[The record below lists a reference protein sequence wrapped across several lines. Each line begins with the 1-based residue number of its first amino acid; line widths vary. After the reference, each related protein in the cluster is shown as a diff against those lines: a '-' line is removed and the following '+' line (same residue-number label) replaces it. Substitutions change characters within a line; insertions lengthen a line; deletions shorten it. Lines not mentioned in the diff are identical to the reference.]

1 MYTSRRVNFWF
12 VGVCGRV
19 VGQLSACE
27 NVEVVVGCVSARVAF
42 GSDGCAEDDEV
53 FGYTCGWRVG
63 LGENRC
69 ICRENGGGGLFI
81 SFWLIFLSLGV

>member
-1 MYTSRRVNFWF
+1 MMYTSRRVNFGF

-27 NVEVVVGCVSARVAF
+27 NVEVVVCCVSAGVAF

-53 FGYTCGWRVG
+53 FGYACV
-63 LGENRC
+63 
-69 ICRENGGGGLFI
+69 GGLVRG
-81 SFWLIFLSLGV
+81 S

>member
-1 MYTSRRVNFWF
+1 MMYTSRRVDFWF

-27 NVEVVVGCVSARVAF
+27 NVEVVVGCVSAGVAF

-53 FGYTCGWRVG
+53 FGYACGWGVW

-69 ICRENGGGGLFI
+69 MYMERKLGVGLFL
-81 SFWLIFLSLGV
+81 FG